1 MTIVRRD
8 GVYLSTKVFD
18 SVNCVFRLWNAVDPK
33 DRVLKSYNLKIKILF
48 ECHHLDQG
56 YVLLDDNHDCLKE
69 FNKMLN
75 SYFRNKTVV
84 ALDDPEIS
92 IFQALDHKNVIHM
105 STLPI
110 VSPEKIAEEIFNWFK
125 VWLSNSRLIE
135 RVDIRSVEV
144 TTNNQHAATYVE

>member
-8 GVYLSTKVFD
+8 GVYLSTKVYD
-18 SVNCVFRLWNAVDPK
+18 NINCVFRLWNAEDPK
-33 DRVLKSYNLKIKILF
+33 DRVLKSYKLKVKILF

-84 ALDDPEIS
+84 ALDDPEMS
-92 IFQALDHKNVIHM
+92 IFQALDQKGVIFL
-105 STLPI
+105 STLPF
-110 VSPEKIAEEIFNWFK
+110 VSPEKISEEIFNWFK
-125 VWLSNSRLIE
+125 VWLANSRLIE
-135 RVDIRSVEV
+135 RVDVRSVEITV
-144 TTNNQHAATYVE
+144 NDQHTAMYVE